1 MILCTTGI
9 NLGNCKIRSNLI
21 KNASRLFGASLV
33 NGFNL
38 EMIQLR
44 IISCGGR
51 KTSVRPKHMVV
62 NHRVLFC
69 MLIKNKQTRLKL
81 QVACMGWSR
90 THSKLETCA
99 EVLIIQ

>member
-1 MILCTTGI
+1 M
-9 NLGNCKIRSNLI
+9 GNCKIQSNLV
-21 KNASRLFGASLV
+21 KNTSRLFGASLV

-51 KTSVRPKHMVV
+51 KTSVRPKHMII

-69 MLIKNKQTRLKL
+69 MLIKNKQTSLKL
-81 QVACMGWSR
+81 KMACMG
-90 THSKLETCA
+90 
-99 EVLIIQ
+99 